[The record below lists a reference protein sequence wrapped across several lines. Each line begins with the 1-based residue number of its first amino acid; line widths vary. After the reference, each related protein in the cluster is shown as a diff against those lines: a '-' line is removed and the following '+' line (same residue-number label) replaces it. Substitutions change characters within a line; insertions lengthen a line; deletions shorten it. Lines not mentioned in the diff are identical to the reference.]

1 MKHPELKTGSVEE
14 FAAFCDGSYFAG
26 RKPDGTLAY
35 GQIKLVAALWMA
47 SMARQHPEL
56 RFLTM
61 SPGNTAGAEV
71 ARDLPAPLRLLVKY
85 VLTPVVMPLLGI
97 VQPIEK
103 GAARLIQALDDPSLK
118 TGTFYASGAH
128 ALTGPVVDQSTISPR
143 WLSPATRTT
152 PAPPC
157 IASYPT
163 DARTAGEDDDHDL

>member
-1 MKHPELKTGSVEE
+1 MKRPELKTGSVEE
-14 FAAFCDGSYFAG
+14 FAASRDGSYFAG

-35 GQIKLVAALWMA
+35 GQIRLVAALWMA

-61 SPGNTAGAEV
+61 SPGKTAGAEV

-103 GAARLIQALDDPSLK
+103 GRRA
-118 TGTFYASGAH
+118 
-128 ALTGPVVDQSTISPR
+128 
-143 WLSPATRTT
+143 
-152 PAPPC
+152 
-157 IASYPT
+157 
-163 DARTAGEDDDHDL
+163 